1 MTTRKVLLV
10 EAEMSPLAPVGGVAE
25 YVLGLASALR
35 AKAHDVRV
43 AIPAYGYLLS
53 KDGVNRIAERVVVE
67 LGLGASDITEVY
79 ETAVEC
85 PGRPGLTLPVYL
97 LGNHKHFALC
107 RSPEDVYSWPN
118 HEPWI
123 AFCRAVIDFFGDPK
137 SAWTPEVIHCHDAHA
152 SLVPT
157 YIKHGRN
164 VDSLSSAR
172 SVLTIHNLLAQG
184 VGEPGL
190 VAYAGLPWS
199 LFSVDCFEYYGQA
212 NSLKAGLVCAD
223 VSNAVS
229 RTYAEEICSGPDF
242 GFGLE
247 GVLNGLH
254 LAGKLHGIVNG
265 IDENRW
271 RMPGL
276 KYDGKDSLDTILEA
290 RKAARIPLYRDW
302 KWKDDGAPV
311 LSFRSRWDEQ
321 KGARILA
328 EGMDEILE
336 FARCIIVAWGMAGG
350 KSELQRAWEDLNKL
364 AKKHPDRL
372 LINPSQVIGVDKT
385 ALHYTVS
392 DLFLMPSRYEPCGL
406 AQMECQ
412 RYGVIPIV
420 RKTGGLADTVS
431 EMKTDRFPSPN
442 GFLFEEFL
450 TAREMVAATRRAV
463 SAFQDKAALKR
474 LVQNALLQKNSW
486 DTRVKQ
492 YEDLYR

>member
-1 MTTRKVLLV
+1 MTTRKILLV
-10 EAEMSPLAPVGGVAE
+10 AAEVSPLVPVGGIAE

-35 AKAHDVRV
+35 AKGHDVRAV
-43 AIPAYGYLLS
+43 IPAYGYLRS

-67 LGLGASDITEVY
+67 LGVGASDITDAY

-97 LGNHKHFALC
+97 LSDHKHFTSC
-107 RSPEDVYSWPN
+107 RSRDDVYGWPN

-123 AFCRAVIDFFGDPK
+123 AFCRAVIDFFGAAKAPWRPD
-137 SAWTPEVIHCHDAHA
+137 VLHCHDAQA
-152 SLVPT
+152 ALVST
-157 YIKHGRN
+157 YVKHGRN
-164 VDSLSSAR
+164 VGSLSSAR
-172 SVLTIHNLLAQG
+172 AVLTIHNLLAQG

-212 NSLKAGLVCAD
+212 NFLKAGLVCANA
-223 VSNAVS
+223 VNAVS
-229 RTYAEEICSGPDF
+229 RTYAEEICSGPDL

-247 GVLNGLH
+247 GLLNGLR
-254 LAGKLHGIVNG
+254 LAGKLHGIANG
-265 IDENRW
+265 IDDNRW

-276 KYDGKDSLDTILEA
+276 KYDGSDSVDGILRARKDA
-290 RKAARIPLYRDW
+290 RKALYSDW

-311 LSFRSRWDEQ
+311 LSFRARWDEQ
-321 KGARILA
+321 KGVRILA
-328 EGMDEILE
+328 ENMLDMIG
-336 FARCIIVAWGMAGG
+336 FARCIISTGEVPGSTAELRDAWAA
-350 KSELQRAWEDLNKL
+350 LTKL
-364 AKKHPDRL
+364 AKAHPDRL
-372 LINPSQVIGVDKT
+372 VLNPPQLDPVEAT
-385 ALHYTVS
+385 ALHYSIS
-392 DLFLMPSRYEPCGL
+392 DFLLMPSRYEPCGL

-431 EMKTDRFPSPN
+431 ELKTDRFPSPN

-450 TAREMVAATRRAV
+450 TAREMIAASRRAV
-463 SAFQDKAALKR
+463 SAFQDKAAFKR